1 MLELVHVLLELL
13 DGSNV
18 LELDRLDSELEN
30 LLGTELIKELGK
42 MLRLELI
49 LLWLSGS
56 ELDMVTNC
64 QLLVSD
70 KVAVAEL
77 LGISDSGC
85 RLSVLLGT
93 LVLPWEAA
101 ADSGSAGEDTIAS
114 STLLT
119 VRSHRSEPFRA
130 GLSCGGGVKC
140 GSSAGKRDRNSWGR
154 RWHRVKLES
163 CGRGFLSAELN
174 LRFCRNRGC
183 LKRLYYL
190 QDGTINQVCAGFC
203 TQPQR

>member
-1 MLELVHVLLELL
+1 MVHVLLELL

-30 LLGTELIKELGK
+30 VLGKELIKELGK

-85 RLSVLLGT
+85 
-93 LVLPWEAA
+93 
-101 ADSGSAGEDTIAS
+101 
-114 STLLT
+114 
-119 VRSHRSEPFRA
+119 
-130 GLSCGGGVKC
+130 
-140 GSSAGKRDRNSWGR
+140 
-154 RWHRVKLES
+154 
-163 CGRGFLSAELN
+163 
-174 LRFCRNRGC
+174 
-183 LKRLYYL
+183 
-190 QDGTINQVCAGFC
+190 
-203 TQPQR
+203 

>member
-13 DGSNV
+13 DGSNG
-18 LELDRLDSELEN
+18 LELERLDSELEN
-30 LLGTELIKELGK
+30 VLGKELIKELGK

-85 RLSVLLGT
+85 
-93 LVLPWEAA
+93 
-101 ADSGSAGEDTIAS
+101 
-114 STLLT
+114 
-119 VRSHRSEPFRA
+119 
-130 GLSCGGGVKC
+130 
-140 GSSAGKRDRNSWGR
+140 
-154 RWHRVKLES
+154 
-163 CGRGFLSAELN
+163 
-174 LRFCRNRGC
+174 
-183 LKRLYYL
+183 
-190 QDGTINQVCAGFC
+190 
-203 TQPQR
+203 